1 MQRGKSKTTRRRNDI
16 TTLIAAIVLF
26 AMGSGPIKGF
36 ALTLSVGIASSMFTA
51 IMVTR
56 LLLTFWVQHRRPKT
70 LKV

>member
-1 MQRGKSKTTRRRNDI
+1 MDANI
-16 TTLIAAIVLF
+16 TTLVAAVVLF
-26 AMGSGPIKGF
+26 VMGSGPIKGF

-56 LLLTFWVQHRRPKT
+56 YLLSTWVITKRPKT